1 MTKCPGQDWT
11 KNHISQAMK
20 LTCNAC
26 GRWVHEMS
34 KCNLK
39 DHPDAIKVRQS
50 GLNQSKGKENGK
62 RGYSKINKG

>member
-1 MTKCPGQDWT
+1 
-11 KNHISQAMK
+11 MK

-50 GLNQSKGKENGK
+50 GLNQSKRKQNKK
-62 RGYSKINKG
+62 RSYEVISKIKDNSTRIESIIH

>member
-1 MTKCPGQDWT
+1 
-11 KNHISQAMK
+11 MK

-26 GRWVHEMS
+26 GRWVHEMC

-50 GLNQSKGKENGK
+50 GLNQSKGKQNGK